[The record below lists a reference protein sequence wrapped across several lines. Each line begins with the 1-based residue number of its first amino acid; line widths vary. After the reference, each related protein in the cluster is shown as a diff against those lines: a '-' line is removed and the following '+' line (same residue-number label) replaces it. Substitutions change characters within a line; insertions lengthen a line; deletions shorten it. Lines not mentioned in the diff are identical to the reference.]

1 MELSKIEVSKIENYL
16 IAIMAMAEKSNNEYT
31 ESICQLVRDCE
42 VIIYKEEISEDG
54 GMQ

>member
-42 VIIYKEEISEDG
+42 LILYREDVKKEISE
-54 GMQ
+54 

>member
-1 MELSKIEVSKIENYL
+1 MELSKIEVSKMKNYL

-42 VIIYKEEISEDG
+42 AIIYKEETAE
-54 GMQ
+54 